1 MSDRRASTRRRER
14 AGRAVGGRSAPE
26 ARRTPP
32 PPPRAGDVRVLLRT
46 DPRTWSGPMWRQA
59 ISLLLFVV
67 VALSGIGL
75 VAVSAKNLQEAVI
88 WGLLVL
94 SVVVALWIMRAKR

>member
-14 AGRAVGGRSAPE
+14 AGRAGNGGSAPA
-26 ARRTPP
+26 ARRMPP
-32 PPPRAGDVRVLLRT
+32 PPPRAGDVRVLLQS

-59 ISLLLFVV
+59 ISLLLFVILG
-67 VALSGIGL
+67 LSGIGL
-75 VAVSAKNLQEAVI
+75 VAVSAKNLQEAVV
-88 WGLLVL
+88 WTALVL